1 MLFLAQNSALDT
13 VIGVTGVAVIV
24 LFSLVLGIG
33 TLWMISETDN
43 DEPELFTGVF
53 VIWIFGT
60 AIILF
65 ITTTLQRIL

>member
-1 MLFLAQNSALDT
+1 MLFLANSALDT

>member
-1 MLFLAQNSALDT
+1 MLFLAQNSTLYT
-13 VIGVTGVAVIV
+13 VIGVTGVAIIV
-24 LFSLVLGIG
+24 LFSLALGIG

-53 VIWIFGT
+53 GIWIFGF
-60 AIILF
+60 AAILF

>member
-1 MLFLAQNSALDT
+1 MLFLAQNSTLYA

-24 LFSLVLGIG
+24 LFSLALV

-53 VIWIFGT
+53 GIWIFGF
-60 AIILF
+60 AAILF